1 MIFQSIKLIVSTTA
15 LIFGRRI
22 YGANSPC
29 RQAKKFEVCL
39 EANLRTKRKEPY
51 KNAFRIQSK
60 SVVVHFYNK
69 QFQMNKVFGDEFPK
83 GQDAKDIIRLEVQCK
98 KRKMNNLKQY
108 YQISGKTLEDFRTKI
123 YPRRYYCRI
132 TGKRLDTRITLP

>member
-1 MIFQSIKLIVSTTA
+1 MELI
-15 LIFGRRI
+15 RR
-22 YGANSPC
+22 ADKP
-29 RQAKKFEVCL
+29 KKFEVCL

-98 KRKMNNLKQY
+98 KRKMNNLKQLA
-108 YQISGKTLEDFRTKI
+108 QHK
-123 YPRRYYCRI
+123 
-132 TGKRLDTRITLP
+132 LPDQ